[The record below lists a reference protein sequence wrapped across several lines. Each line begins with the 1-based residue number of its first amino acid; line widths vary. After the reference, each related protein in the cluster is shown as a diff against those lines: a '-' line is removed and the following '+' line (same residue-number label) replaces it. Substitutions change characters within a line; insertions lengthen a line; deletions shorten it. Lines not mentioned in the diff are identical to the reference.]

1 MNKPKR
7 LSMSTHISV
16 SYNNLNNTQVI
27 RRVQKNESFG
37 LLKTTAAG
45 WKAKRIQKKAEE
57 SKKMQDELD
66 LIYAKMKKIKENRMI
81 SRGFIEERKVLLDQI
96 DEFQGKINSLV
107 CDIQNIRKNNENLHQ
122 ESLKLSKKTQ
132 DLHSNYFLYRKEQL
146 EIEKEIE
153 NLENDIFFAA
163 KQNKSLQEKI
173 KSLTEKV
180 EISEETCEDLKKQ
193 IKFVESEKIAFMEE
207 TWKNLKKIK
216 TLTKELS
223 LKKRVL
229 SNN

>member
-193 IKFVESEKIAFMEE
+193 IKFIESEKIAFMEE